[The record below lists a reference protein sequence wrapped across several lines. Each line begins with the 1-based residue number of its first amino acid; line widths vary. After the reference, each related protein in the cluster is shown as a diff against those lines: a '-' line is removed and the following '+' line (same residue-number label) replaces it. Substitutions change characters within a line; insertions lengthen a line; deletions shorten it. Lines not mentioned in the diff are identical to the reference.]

1 MTGSLAETSLPDVLR
16 ALEAEQATG
25 VLQIGQASEVWLEAG
40 KVYLAHTPS
49 SPPLDAV
56 LFGADAATADEITAA
71 LAAGTAAATL
81 AAADDGAAP
90 TYERLLHEYNLNA
103 LFEMIVPS
111 DTEYSFV
118 AGDVHA
124 LGGRFAE
131 PVEEL
136 VAQAD
141 RRLDIWRQIA
151 ARIPNTSMVFH
162 LAPNLP
168 DEEDERV
175 VTADEWRYLSLLD
188 GHRSV
193 AEVIGAT
200 GESAFRVCSS
210 LYRMLLEGL
219 IAERA

>member
-16 ALEAEQATG
+16 TLEAEKATG
-25 VLQIGQASEVWLEAG
+25 VLQIGQGSEVWLDDG
-40 KVYLAHTPS
+40 SVYLARTPS

-56 LFGADAATADEITAA
+56 LFGADAASAEQIAAA
-71 LAAGTAAATL
+71 LEAGGAAATL
-81 AAADDGAAP
+81 ATADAEAAP

-111 DTEYSFV
+111 DAAFSFV

-124 LGGRFAE
+124 LGPHFAE

-136 VAQAD
+136 VSQAD

-162 LAPNLP
+162 LASSLP
-168 DEEDERV
+168 GDDDERV

-193 AEVIGAT
+193 ADVIGAT

-219 IAERA
+219 IAER